1 MSQVIQT
8 ASVSAPGFFGL
19 KAAPEEHRLNC
30 SQCKQQKPCNDF
42 PKATT
47 KKRGFARICKK
58 CKAQNLA
65 KKKASM
71 SSDDWMLLNRKYWLK
86 SQYNLS
92 LDEYNKKLLEQ
103 NHKCA
108 ICACD
113 ETEAYKSLLFVDHC
127 HTTKKIRGLLC
138 HHCNTAL
145 GKFRDSP
152 DILSSAIRYL
162 VSK

>member
-1 MSQVIQT
+1 MSQALQT
-8 ASVSAPGFFGL
+8 ASISAPQDVVL
-19 KAAPEEHRLNC
+19 KLVPTDMLSC
-30 SQCKQQKPCNDF
+30 SHCKLSKPCKDF
-42 PKATT
+42 PKAIG
-47 KKRGFARICKK
+47 KARGYAWVCKK
-58 CKAQNLA
+58 CKTQKKAD
-65 KKKASM
+65 KKASM
-71 SSDDWMLLNRKYWLK
+71 SNDDWMLLNRKYWLK

-92 LDEYNKKLLEQ
+92 LAGYNEKLVAQ

-113 ETEAYKSLLFVDHC
+113 ETEAFKSLLFVDHC

-152 DILSSAIRYL
+152 EILTKAIQYL
-162 VSK
+162 ESQ

>member
-1 MSQVIQT
+1 MSQTIRT
-8 ASVSAPGFFGL
+8 DSVSAPGFFGL
-19 KAAPEEHRLNC
+19 KAVPAEHVFNC

-47 KKRGFARICKK
+47 KKRGFAPICKK

-71 SSDDWMLLNRKYWLK
+71 SPDDWLLLNRKYWLK

-92 LDEYNKKLLEQ
+92 LADYNEKLVAQ

-152 DILSSAIRYL
+152 EILAKAIQYL
-162 VSK
+162 ESQ